1 MLHVPGMQMEDDA
14 IEETKALFNLFVN
27 LCFYYHNSVHKLILN
42 FKLVDIFC
50 VPPLGLNIQ

>member
-1 MLHVPGMQMEDDA
+1 MQMEDDA

-42 FKLVDIFC
+42 FKLVDINMFKC
-50 VPPLGLNIQ
+50 ASTRF